1 MDPTAIPSIPGIPE
15 KLQLH
20 ILTAI
25 VVFKLLGQFYSSI
38 RTGGGLKLIV
48 LRFWYGENVPAEVT
62 KSIPLVNVNPSKE

>member
-1 MDPTAIPSIPGIPE
+1 MDPSSIPSIPGIPE

-25 VVFKLLGQFYSSI
+25 VIFKLLGQLYSSV

-48 LRFWYGENVPAEVT
+48 LRFWYGENVPPTTTHE
-62 KSIPLVNVNPSKE
+62 N